1 MGLDGLRGREQG
13 HECQEG
19 GHRPQS
25 SAEFVTAVWEPHR
38 HVRREELDHRRAGA
52 PRLLS
57 GPGATIWRAIDGL
70 TSTSEIV
77 AQLGASFGGV
87 SSQIAHDVAAFVDE
101 LYGHGYL
108 IPAASGARRS

>member
-1 MGLDGLRGREQG
+1 MRDQTRTGMPANDGVWQIAPAVA
-13 HECQEG
+13 HVDAAEG
-19 GHRPQS
+19 
-25 SAEFVTAVWEPHR
+25 VYVLT
-38 HVRREELDHRRAGA
+38 LDHRRAGA

>member
-1 MGLDGLRGREQG
+1 MRDQTRTGMPANDGVWQIAPAVA
-13 HECQEG
+13 HVDAAEG
-19 GHRPQS
+19 
-25 SAEFVTAVWEPHR
+25 VYVLT
-38 HVRREELDHRRAGA
+38 LDHRRAGA

-87 SSQIAHDVAAFVDE
+87 SSQIAHDVAAFA
-101 LYGHGYL
+101 YRSQRTTRGAAATR
-108 IPAASGARRS
+108 PATRDANW